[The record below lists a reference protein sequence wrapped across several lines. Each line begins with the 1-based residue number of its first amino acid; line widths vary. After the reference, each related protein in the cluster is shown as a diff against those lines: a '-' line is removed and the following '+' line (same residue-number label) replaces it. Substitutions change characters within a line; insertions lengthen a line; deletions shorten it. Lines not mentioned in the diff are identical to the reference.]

1 MIKKYYVFGA
11 SGHGKVVL
19 DMLISNEVNVA
30 AIIDDNPKAETLLN
44 IPVLNTNDIK
54 HPKQCVFTIAVGN
67 NNIRKQIVE
76 KNIFTFFN
84 IKHKSASVS
93 KFSFLGEGIVIM
105 ANAVVN
111 VAAKIGNHCI
121 INTGSVIEHDCIL
134 EDYVHISPNASLA
147 GNVFVGEGSQV
158 GIGATIIQGI
168 KIGKWA
174 VIGAGAVVIKD
185 IPDYAVV
192 VGNPAKVIKFNY
204 Q

>member
-1 MIKKYYVFGA
+1 MIKKNYVFGA

-19 DMLISNEVNVA
+19 DMLISNEVKVE

-44 IPVLNTNDIK
+44 IPVLNTNDFN
-54 HPKQCVFTIAVGN
+54 HTNQCVFIIAIGDN
-67 NNIRKQIVE
+67 NVRKKIVE
-76 KNIFTFFN
+76 KNIFKFFN

-93 KFSFLGEGIVIM
+93 QFSFLGEGIVIM

-121 INTGSVIEHDCIL
+121 VNTASVIEHDCVL